1 MRKSLKMEQIIKQRT
16 VEDKLPQDGTQDN
29 IKRDEE
35 NMKPKKKKKQWKR
48 IKKQGKQ
55 EIQNLML
62 NLFDKEQSFKTR

>member
-35 NMKPKKKKKQWKR
+35 NMKPKKKQWKR
-48 IKKQGKQ
+48 IKKQGK
-55 EIQNLML
+55 
-62 NLFDKEQSFKTR
+62 T